1 MMYRSMINTIRA
13 VKNAEMQLP
22 RNNLQNERIKLTDK
36 FSNNNYP
43 NFTKSNNHFPE
54 NKTQKLCPNYSSR
67 YIPTH
72 LTHSFLMHPFST
84 P

>member
-1 MMYRSMINTIRA
+1 MINTARA

-43 NFTKSNNHFPE
+43 DFTKSGNFQKKPIFQKTKPE
-54 NKTQKLCPNYSSR
+54 SSFKITLQGICP
-67 YIPTH
+67 
-72 LTHSFLMHPFST
+72 LT
-84 P
+84 